1 MLDEISLIDVKTDDT
16 TDYKE
21 TSLLLVF
28 PKCSGKCN
36 GCQNWQLFNIK
47 NIRTYKIKS
56 IIELYNSLNTHKS
69 IVCAGLEPFD
79 SFDELLLLISKIV
92 RLEKSVDFI
101 IYTGYNKEEID
112 SKIKLLL
119 ETFILNVKNRQSKII
134 IKYGRYDKTKNKKWY
149 SKVLGV
155 GLATSNQYVIM
166 YSVKNKDDIKHM
178 PEMNKIEERSFCVSS

>member
-56 IIELYNSLNTHKS
+56 IVELYNNLNTHKS

-79 SFDELLLLISKIV
+79 SFDELLSLISEIV
-92 RLEKSVDFI
+92 KLEKSVDFV
-101 IYTGYNKEEID
+101 IYTGYNKEETTFLV
-112 SKIKLLL
+112 KELL
-119 ETFILNVKNRQSKII
+119 EIFKKYSMYTENKLI
-134 IKYGRYDKTKNKKWY
+134 IKYGRYDKSKSEKWY
-149 SKVLGV
+149 SYSLGV
-155 GLATSNQYVIM
+155 DLATNNQYVIT
-166 YSVKNKDDIKHM
+166 YTAKTGILHATLESYNNKK
-178 PEMNKIEERSFCVSS
+178 EQLF